1 MYGQGLKPLEA
12 ITLQDMPSSGFYLP
26 DDGEC
31 VPLTLET
38 YHGLVSSLAIDP
50 PVDVI
55 VHPTFDIARNLLL
68 YAWFECS
75 FVRPAELQAFACL
88 EMGLRYHLKGLDYV
102 LKGRSSLRKLLT
114 RAVQK
119 GSLHDECI
127 RPYPRLTGFG
137 RAWSRE
143 HGAQLPDPGT
153 EDTTR
158 SYIDVLCDAIPTVRN
173 RFAHGHAGWAMSAF
187 ATMSTCQDLLNCLGP
202 SPVARSGMP
211 ETS

>member
-88 EMGLRYHLKGLDYV
+88 ARISH
-102 LKGRSSLRKLLT
+102 
-114 RAVQK
+114 
-119 GSLHDECI
+119 
-127 RPYPRLTGFG
+127 
-137 RAWSRE
+137 
-143 HGAQLPDPGT
+143 
-153 EDTTR
+153 
-158 SYIDVLCDAIPTVRN
+158 TV
-173 RFAHGHAGWAMSAF
+173 
-187 ATMSTCQDLLNCLGP
+187 
-202 SPVARSGMP
+202 P
-211 ETS
+211 E